1 MWQLLMRQLLMWKWL
16 ILLPAAF
23 ASTPQDPLIG
33 QAHAAPPE
41 FAADALLR
49 IAENAKL
56 SPAAKIELIEE
67 AFRLAQSAHF
77 PMPFRSFRSE
87 YDSSAAVLNQA
98 YRLHLDAQSLQT
110 RAVHDLLPLAPLKAR
125 QHFEEILF
133 PQLPDL
139 TCADALIPDVGSF
152 YEVLGQVVQ
161 NTFTQKERSKEEH
174 VNFLLGYL
182 SRLTSPVQLA
192 PVARLLRTLTFTPAQ
207 KDAVLAQF
215 NGILESM
222 ASPSRVY
229 QATLPDIEAALTD
242 GMRPAFAEYEKR
254 ARTTNLQ
261 CTDSDIEAHKFWQSG
276 DSKAM
281 FEQVRNRQAPDL
293 LQQVSSWSGP
303 FEEKSLIYRA
313 LLDSASGPDF
323 DKTLAAF
330 LEYLNGS
337 NLQQQSPVEWFVPAK
352 SLYERLHD
360 SNSAEAE
367 RVMAAYSESGNPI
380 LVLYAALEERFGS
393 KKPAWIGVSAS

>member
-1 MWQLLMRQLLMWKWL
+1 MRLFAIAV
-16 ILLPAAF
+16 ILSPAFGAP
-23 ASTPQDPLIG
+23 AQDPLIG

-87 YDSSAAVLNQA
+87 SDSGAAVLNQA
-98 YRLHLDAQSLQT
+98 YRLHLDALSLQS
-110 RAVHDLLPLAPLKAR
+110 RAVRDLLPLAAAKAR
-125 QHFEEILF
+125 QHFEEIRF
-133 PQLPDL
+133 PELPAL
-139 TCADALIPDVGSF
+139 TCADALIPDVASF

-174 VNFLLGYL
+174 VNFLLSYL
-182 SRLTSPVQLA
+182 SRLISPAQLA
-192 PVARLLRTLTFTPAQ
+192 PVARMLRTLTLTPAQ
-207 KDAVLAQF
+207 RDLVFVQF

-222 ASPSRVY
+222 ESPSRAY

-242 GMRPAFAEYEKR
+242 DMRPAFAQYDRR
-254 ARTTNLQ
+254 AGTTNLP
-261 CTDSDIEAHKFWQSG
+261 CADSDIETHKFWQSSG
-276 DSKAM
+276 STAM
-281 FEQVRNRQAPDL
+281 FEEVRNRHAPDL

-303 FEEKSLIYRA
+303 FEEKSLIYMA

-323 DKTLAAF
+323 EKTLAAF
-330 LEYLNGS
+330 VEFLNSS
-337 NLQQQSPVEWFVPAK
+337 NLQQQSPVEWFMPAK
-352 SLYERLHD
+352 SLFDRFHD
-360 SNSAEAE
+360 GNAVEAE
-367 RVMAAYSESGNPI
+367 RVMAAYRESGNPI
-380 LVLYAALEERFGS
+380 LVLYAALEERYGS
-393 KKPAWIGVSAS
+393 KRPAWIGASAP